1 MSLKLVVQLSRRPE
15 RNPVGGPPSRIDLKE
30 EFLPSFKTL
39 RVLWQ
44 AAEDTFFFKVR
55 LPDHC
60 FFFKKRDCLSKM
72 ATLFDPLGFLAQFI
86 VKAKLLLQDLWAKG
100 LDWIDL
106 LGKTL
111 GCTSRKW
118 FEE

>member
-1 MSLKLVVQLSRRPE
+1 M
-15 RNPVGGPPSRIDLKE
+15 NE

-44 AAEDTFFFKVR
+44 AAEDTFSFKVR
-55 LPDHC
+55 LPDDY
-60 FFFKKRDCLSKM
+60 FFLEKRDYLSKV
-72 ATLFDPLGFLAQFI
+72 ANLFDPLGFLEPFI
-86 VKAKLLLQDLWAKG
+86 VKSKLLLQDLWATG
-100 LDWIDL
+100 LDWNDP

-111 GCTSRKW
+111 GCRSRTR